1 MFDILREHAYR
12 RLWLSGLAVNTARW
26 MDLVV
31 SGWLAFQLTG
41 SPFMVGLAV
50 FARSAPML
58 AIGPFAGVVADR
70 MHRGRVLVFTQSL
83 GGATALGLAGLF
95 AAGHGGYWVLVGFEL
110 LFGVLWALDFPA
122 RRTALYAL
130 VGSGRVATA
139 VSLETVSMQLAKM
152 TGPVLAGIGL
162 ARLGPAA
169 CFAAMAVCYGSG
181 LLVSLDLRARIGL
194 VSRPSSASVASSL
207 GEGFRAA
214 WQEPTMRSVLI
225 ITALMNVLLFPYQSM
240 LPVFAREVLAG
251 GPEWLGALV
260 AADGL
265 GALLGALVIASR
277 HGFLAHR
284 RLFAGAV
291 VVAPLLLLAL
301 AGARWRWACLLI
313 LLAMGAAESGFATM
327 QSTLALLSAPE
338 HLRGAAMGILSACIG
353 MGPLG
358 TLAIGVVASGIGV
371 AAAMTVNGLVSLA
384 AILPVA
390 VALSRRPAPR
400 E

>member
-1 MFDILREHAYR
+1 
-12 RLWLSGLAVNTARW
+12 
-26 MDLVV
+26 
-31 SGWLAFQLTG
+31 
-41 SPFMVGLAV
+41 
-50 FARSAPML
+50 
-58 AIGPFAGVVADR
+58 

-95 AAGHGGYWVLVGFEL
+95 AAGHGGYWVLVAFEL

-338 HLRGAAMGILSACIG
+338 HLRGAADRHPLRLYRDGAARHARHRRRGERDRGGGGDDGQRPRVPGRHPAGGGGAQPATGAAGVDESALPSPQPSPPGGGKGVEGGGGLS
-353 MGPLG
+353 
-358 TLAIGVVASGIGV
+358 
-371 AAAMTVNGLVSLA
+371 
-384 AILPVA
+384 
-390 VALSRRPAPR
+390 
-400 E
+400 